1 MARMSSKNRKSSAA
15 CPCGGPRPY
24 AECCG
29 PLHAGTA
36 QASTAEQLMRS
47 RFSAFAKKDEAYILR
62 SWAEETRPREVAF
75 DPTLHW
81 ERLEILR
88 TTDGGPFHTIGT
100 VEFRAHYSDGGKAGS
115 LHEAS
120 VFHRDPSGAWVYVVG
135 QVQD

>member
-1 MARMSSKNRKSSAA
+1 MNSKNRKSSAV

-47 RFSAFAKKDEAYILR
+47 RFSAFALKDEAYLLR
-62 SWAEETRPREVAF
+62 SWAAETRPKEVPF
-75 DPTLHW
+75 DPSLRW

-88 TTDGGPFHTIGT
+88 TVDGGPFHTSGV
-100 VEFRAHYSDGGKAGS
+100 VEFRAHYVDRGKAGS
-115 LHEAS
+115 MHEAS
-120 VFHRDPSGAWVYVVG
+120 AFQRDSSGAWVYVIG
-135 QVQD
+135 EVQD